1 MTGIT
6 DDGVRERLEDA
17 VSSFAERAG
26 TRKAWSDAHGIDASY
41 TSQILTGK
49 RRASEE
55 VLAALG
61 LRRIGTIRIEPIK
74 EGAHMGRK
82 GEELLR
88 SRIDD
93 MLSKHG
99 SQKNWAEHLG
109 VSRAFVCKVV
119 SGEKRPNFAMLRE
132 MGLVIVRE
140 ERIEETKA

>member
-26 TRKAWSDAHGIDASY
+26 TRKAWSDAHGIDPSY

-49 RRASEE
+49 RRASENI
-55 VLAALG
+55 LSALG
-61 LRRIGTIRIEPIK
+61 LRRTESDRIEPIR

-99 SQKNWAEHLG
+99 SQKNWAEHLE

-119 SGEKRPNFAMLRE
+119 AGEKRPNPAMLRE
-132 MGLVIVRE
+132 MGLVIIHE